1 MVWIARAALAAALT
15 VSAGSVPAQPTPIAP
30 VPAQIQARTAVPAP
44 RVTGRSLLAICNEN
58 RAACL
63 TYVTGAI
70 DGVVMA
76 ATLVAGRNPLC
87 LPNDATNLQL
97 MDAVIRY
104 LRAHPEDS
112 DASGAAV
119 VVAGLIGAYPCPR
132 Q

>member
-1 MVWIARAALAAALT
+1 MSRSAKAALAVALM
-15 VSAGSVPAQPTPIAP
+15 VSSGSVWAQAEPNRTAIVQAQPRGA
-30 VPAQIQARTAVPAP
+30 AP
-44 RVTGRSLLAICNEN
+44 RVTGRSLLAVCNEN

-63 TYVTGAI
+63 TYVMGAI

-76 ATLVAGRNPLC
+76 ASLVAGRNPLC
-87 LPNDATNLQL
+87 LPTDATNMQL
-97 MDAVIRY
+97 TDAVMRY